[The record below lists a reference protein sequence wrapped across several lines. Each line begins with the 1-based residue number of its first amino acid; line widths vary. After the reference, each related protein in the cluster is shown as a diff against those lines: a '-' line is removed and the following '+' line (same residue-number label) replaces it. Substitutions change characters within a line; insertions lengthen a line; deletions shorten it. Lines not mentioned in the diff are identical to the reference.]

1 MSTTFTTTASF
12 TRTEAR
18 YLASKVAADLRQMQC
33 FHGRPSDTEIE
44 EYIEE
49 LTELI
54 VGGYL
59 ASVEYG
65 FQKNNGWAVALRYV
79 VLSDGTLSQDERA
92 GRVSPFANTSGAS
105 WYSYLRRT
113 DKWWRLSNS
122 ERQQVENAIPVKRS
136 GAPEPSTGAGYWV
149 PQKVYSTNGV
159 GLTRYTFQ
167 TS

>member
-1 MSTTFTTTASF
+1 MSTTFTMTASF
-12 TRTEAR
+12 TRTHAR

-44 EYIEE
+44 EYIAE

-65 FQKNNGWAVALRYV
+65 FQKDNGWVVALRYV

-92 GRVSPFANTSGAS
+92 GRVSPFTDVSGAR
-105 WYSYLRRT
+105 WYSYLRHS
-113 DKWWRLSNS
+113 DKWLSLSSS
-122 ERQQVENAIPVKRS
+122 ERQQVEKAIPVKRA
-136 GAPEPSTGAGYWV
+136 GAPEPNTGTGYWV

-159 GLTRYTFQ
+159 GLTRYEFQ